1 MKFRK
6 QIARTLVIALSYS
19 HFGFAADLSPKK
31 WKVEHKRRLET
42 MGQTPW
48 PVQGRVAEGQFGLIS
63 ATTSPI
69 AVHAGMEALKQGG
82 TAADAAA
89 TVALTQVTTALGSYV
104 SYAGIL
110 QLVYYD
116 AKSGKVYS
124 LNAGWNSY
132 LNETDPKTIP
142 VSDLGLMAFAQKPT
156 VGPVPEGRKTLVPGF
171 MAGIEAMHQRFGRVR
186 FRELFQPAIWYA
198 ENGVTVSPL
207 LATYFQMREK
217 HLSRTQEG
225 RQFIHQAGNHLPKAG
240 DRFVQAD
247 LARTLRLVAKHGA
260 KYMYTGAWGQQFVDA
275 VRREGG
281 KATLEDMKRYQP
293 IWEEPLSTTFLGH
306 TVLAPGASGE
316 GGYQVLQA
324 LNLLEELKAD
334 QKGPY
339 WKDPQ
344 AFRSLARVLQFVS
357 LGQYAPRVLH
367 PAGVNFS
374 AKDRATKAY
383 AKAIA
388 PMLDALPGKTPTSDD
403 PPHSDAI
410 VVIDRWGNVAALGHT
425 IYTAI
430 WGTTGIVVGGIA
442 IPDAGGFLQA
452 RLGAVKPGER
462 IPNEEAPILVLKGA
476 KPVLATAGIG
486 SSLIPETVRLL
497 LGMLGNRIDPQTL
510 RAAPPLL
517 LNFNF
522 VPKAGET
529 YMDRTQVVPEGAY
542 DADFLKNLELSG
554 MKVEQVSRRQVLETK
569 GTVVMGMVDPET
581 GTRRSIETAMV
592 LGFAEAY

>member
-6 QIARTLVIALSYS
+6 QIARTLVIALLYS
-19 HFGFAADLSPKK
+19 QFIFAADLSPAK
-31 WKVEHKRRLET
+31 WKVEDKTRLET
-42 MGQTPW
+42 IGQSPW
-48 PVQGRVAEGQFGLIS
+48 PLQGRVVEGQFGLIS

-104 SYAGIL
+104 SDAGIL
-110 QLVYYD
+110 QLLYYE
-116 AKSGKVYS
+116 AKSGRVYS

-142 VSDLGLMAFAQKPT
+142 VSDLGLTSFAQKLPD
-156 VGPVPEGRKTLVPGF
+156 GPVPEGRKTLVPGF
-171 MAGIEAMHQRFGRVR
+171 MAGIEAMHQRFGRLR
-186 FRELFQPAIWYA
+186 FHELFQPAIWYA
-198 ENGVTVSPL
+198 ENGVTISPL

-217 HLSRTQEG
+217 YLERTEEG
-225 RQFIHQAGNHLPKAG
+225 RQFIHQAGDHLPKAG
-240 DRFVQAD
+240 ERFVQAE
-247 LARTLRLVAKHGA
+247 LAKTLRAVAKHGA
-260 KYMYTGAWGQQFVDA
+260 KYMYTGAWGQQFVNA
-275 VRREGG
+275 VQREGG

-306 TVLAPGASGE
+306 AVFAPGASGE
-316 GGYQVLQA
+316 GGYQVLEA

-334 QKGPY
+334 QNGTY
-339 WKDPQ
+339 WKTPQ
-344 AFRSLARVLQFVS
+344 AFVTLSRVLQFVS
-357 LGQYAPRVLH
+357 LGSYAPRLFH
-367 PAGVNFS
+367 PAGASFS
-374 AKDRATKAY
+374 AQDRATKAY
-383 AKAIA
+383 AKVIA
-388 PMLDALPGKTPTSDD
+388 PMLDALPGKTPISDA

-410 VVIDRWGNVAALGHT
+410 IVIDRWGNVAALGHT

-430 WGTTGIVVGGIA
+430 WGTTGIVVGGIP
-442 IPDAGGFLQA
+442 IPDAGGFQQA
-452 RLGAVKPGER
+452 RLATIKPGKR
-462 IPNEEAPILVLKGA
+462 IPNEEAPIIVLKGA

-497 LGMLGNRIDPQTL
+497 LGMLGNRIDAQTL

-522 VPKAGET
+522 ALKTGET
-529 YMDRTQVVPEGAY
+529 YLQRAQPVPEGVY
-542 DADFLKNLELSG
+542 DVDFLKNLELSG

-569 GTVVMGMVDPET
+569 GTVVIGMIDPET
-581 GTRRSIETAMV
+581 GARRSIETPMV